1 MWVIEMSKR
10 RRIENL
16 EIEVSLLKMNL
27 DIHKALFEM
36 ISELNGVLIGNILKL
51 KKRIEKLE
59 KKVEGNENEM

>member
-1 MWVIEMSKR
+1 MSKR